1 MSAGVVPPGNEHL
14 VLDPKKIHRAREN
27 IMKELREEHE
37 TDMEESDL
45 TCLMVDA
52 RIDNTKNRR
61 YNEETKRFYNSIE
74 KEEHYT
80 LTDEKGKYLTHFTK
94 EQVPEDSSLT
104 PSENIAILIYN
115 WCVEYGADKTL
126 LFKAGNSTV
135 SNNYYNGGLLFL

>member
-1 MSAGVVPPGNEHL
+1 MR
-14 VLDPKKIHRAREN
+14 KQK
-27 IMKELREEHE
+27 
-37 TDMEESDL
+37 
-45 TCLMVDA
+45 
-52 RIDNTKNRR
+52 
-61 YNEETKRFYNSIE
+61 FYNSIE

-126 LFKAGNSTV
+126 KFIAGDSTV
-135 SNNYYNGGLLFL
+135 SNTGYKGRLFFFLEKYLGHRLFWIVCQLHTKELKLRWLQVRRMGRKALRMDLLGNLVICYL